1 MKSSACINEKPASAG
16 RSRGAHGRRVSAR
29 QSAEARVA
37 PRGRTSSRKR
47 PVPGSNIWAPYDRLG
62 SKAASRAVHGERL
75 GSGSLRHVLEREMP
89 RTVRW
94 LDQQLATP
102 RTADPVAGL
111 SSVRNKK

>member
-1 MKSSACINEKPASAG
+1 MPAS
-16 RSRGAHGRRVSAR
+16 
-29 QSAEARVA
+29 
-37 PRGRTSSRKR
+37 
-47 PVPGSNIWAPYDRLG
+47 YDQVG

-75 GSGSLRHVLEREMP
+75 GSRSLRYVLEREMP

-111 SSVRNKK
+111 SSVRNKRPERTRSRRLGSVTAAKNYSALRRRASLRVTANVLRARS